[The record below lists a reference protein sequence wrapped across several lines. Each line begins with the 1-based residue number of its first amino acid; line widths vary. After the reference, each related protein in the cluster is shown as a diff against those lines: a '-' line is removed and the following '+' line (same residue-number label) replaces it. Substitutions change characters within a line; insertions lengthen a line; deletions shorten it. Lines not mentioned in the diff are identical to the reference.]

1 MSRRHISTAVRMVL
15 FIMATIALLI
25 FVQLQINKV
34 VDCNQIILNDHWTVI
49 MDGETREDVD
59 LSKMFFSDVDRGE
72 TIEIAGLRYFWMVKN
87 LKAITKKIMRR
98 AICLETELYGLV
110 YLRTTGEKP

>member
-15 FIMATIALLI
+15 FIMVTIALLI

-34 VDCNQIILNDHWTVI
+34 VDCNQIILDDHWTVT
-49 MDGETREDVD
+49 MNGKSRENVD

-72 TIEIAGLRYFWMVKN
+72 TIEISRVLPDDGFRYSSISMLLR
-87 LKAITKKIMRR
+87 
-98 AICLETELYGLV
+98 
-110 YLRTTGEKP
+110 